1 MRYVEGSGRAGTD
14 GVVALVDGPAVGGG
28 FGFDAGLRLKA
39 NLGFDVEVVRI
50 WSSIPSSPAICWN
63 ASM

>member
-39 NLGFDVEVVRI
+39 NLVFGIDEARNF
-50 WSSIPSSPAICWN
+50 
-63 ASM
+63 